1 MKTETLDVIVKIA
14 ACVCGKDG
22 IISQMEEESIYN
34 TITSKSSNY
43 TLEFFNKA
51 IDDFFD
57 ENLQLEDYLEKVK
70 ILGIHEF
77 VIYLCEVSAS
87 ADGLDIKENIALNKV
102 KLILGD
108 KL

>member
-57 ENLQLEDYLEKVK
+57 ENLQLEDYLEKVTN
-70 ILGIHEF
+70 LGIHEF

>member
-22 IISQMEEESIYN
+22 IISQMEEEAIYN
-34 TITSKSSNY
+34 TITLKNPNY
-43 TLEFFNKA
+43 TLEYFNQA
-51 IDDFFD
+51 IDNFFD
-57 ENLQLEDYLEKVK
+57 ENLQLEDYLEKVTG
-70 ILGIHEF
+70 LGIQEF
-77 VIYLCEVSAS
+77 IIHLCEFSAS

-102 KLILGD
+102 KLILGE

>member
-57 ENLQLEDYLEKVK
+57 ENLQLEDYLEKEK
-70 ILGIHEF
+70 NLGIHEF